1 MCYLKYYFRC
11 VKNGSKMI
19 RIDISRIE
27 ELALAIQEE
36 MAEDE
41 GVDLIAF
48 HCEFMRMERPRS
60 PCEGRENPRQIGRA
74 QGEVR
79 KPT

>member
-1 MCYLKYYFRC
+1 M
-11 VKNGSKMI
+11 V

-36 MAEDE
+36 MAEDD

-48 HCEFMRMERPRS
+48 HCEFMRMERELGVLRRQVDLMMRIF
-60 PCEGRENPRQIGRA
+60 EGDEKRDQPGD
-74 QGEVR
+74 
-79 KPT
+79 

>member
-1 MCYLKYYFRC
+1 M
-11 VKNGSKMI
+11 V

-48 HCEFMRMERPRS
+48 HCEFMRMERELGVLRRQVDLMMRIF
-60 PCEGRENPRQIGRA
+60 EGDEKRDQPGD
-74 QGEVR
+74 
-79 KPT
+79 